1 MSKIRSRLETKAERY
16 YNLQEEIGVLRRTL
30 ADLLVKCFDKMTA
43 GEKREYNRAVGHYE
57 GGPQVPPHHPT
68 NMRCIQ
74 KLSKGHQEMYRSIIE
89 KVIKKQD
96 EAAKLYV
103 ELAEGVKG
111 LGKSGGKR
119 RKTRGKKGRKGK
131 RVSTR
136 RRRH

>member
-1 MSKIRSRLETKAERY
+1 MSKTRSRLEAKAEQY
-16 YNLQEEIGVLRRTL
+16 YNLQEEIGVFRRTL

-43 GEKREYNRAVGHYE
+43 AEKREYKRVMAHYE

-74 KLSKGHQEMYRSIIE
+74 KLSKEHQDLYRSIID

-96 EAAKLYV
+96 EAQRLFM
-103 ELAEGVKG
+103 ELTAGVKR
-111 LGKSGGKR
+111 LGMAGGKR
-119 RKTRGKKGRKGK
+119 KTRSKRGRKGK

-136 RRRH
+136 RRRR

>member
-30 ADLLVKCFDKMTA
+30 ADLLVRCFDKMTA
-43 GEKREYNRAVGHYE
+43 AEKREYKRVMAHYE

-74 KLSKGHQEMYRSIIE
+74 KLSKEHQDLYQSIIE

-96 EAAKLYV
+96 EADKLFS
-103 ELAEGVKG
+103 ELVEGVKT
-111 LGKSGGKR
+111 LGMAGGKR
-119 RKTRGKKGRKGK
+119 RKTRGKRGRKGK
-131 RVSTR
+131 RLSTR
-136 RRRH
+136 RRRR